1 MTMTT
6 RSSRRVNP
14 SARNPNPLALALSG
28 PFGTGMLIDTAP
40 IFIPHC
46 TQSSRP
52 AKVVEHRMI
61 LDVILDVIL
70 HGILHGFGAFNRGS
84 IRPWDRIVGI
94 GSIMSERTPGVSRVT
109 RYIVGKQP
117 VSTPTATT
125 PPVPPLTRL
134 P

>member
-14 SARNPNPLALALSG
+14 AARNPNPLGLALSG

-61 LDVILDVIL
+61 LDAILDVIV

-84 IRPWDRIVGI
+84 IRPWDRIYGI
-94 GSIMSERTPGVSRVT
+94 GLILCAGEPDVS
-109 RYIVGKQP
+109 
-117 VSTPTATT
+117 
-125 PPVPPLTRL
+125 
-134 P
+134 